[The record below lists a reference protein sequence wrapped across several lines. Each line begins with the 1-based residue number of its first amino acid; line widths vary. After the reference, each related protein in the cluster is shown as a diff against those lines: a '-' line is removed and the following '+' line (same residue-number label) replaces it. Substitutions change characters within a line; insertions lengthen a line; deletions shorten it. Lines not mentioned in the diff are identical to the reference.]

1 MTRNRERFSQSI
13 STLYTSEVSFHLNS
27 FRTAI
32 CLSCLN
38 HSMPYLVYP
47 TLSLFVNNVPVS
59 ESDTIELLYNQS
71 YTISC
76 SSVGSKPDV
85 SLSMFDT
92 NTNLSLS
99 NGQNNITTGSC
110 DPNTLLCN
118 QILQIVFSYDST
130 NNLFDQMTSI
140 TCLAE
145 SKQPDLYP
153 LSRSIARNVNVVL
166 PPPTTTTSPVPMT
179 STMTT
184 LSTEAILSTSS
195 VITSTTGEMSTST
208 GEFVYLSHL

>member
-1 MTRNRERFSQSI
+1 MLILIVLTKR
-13 STLYTSEVSFHLNS
+13 TLFL
-27 FRTAI
+27 
-32 CLSCLN
+32 L
-38 HSMPYLVYP
+38 LVYP
-47 TLSLFVNNVPVS
+47 TLSFALDNVPIS
-59 ESDTIELLYNQS
+59 EDDKIELLYNQS
-71 YTISC
+71 YTIIC

-85 SLSMFDT
+85 FLSLFDS

-153 LSRSIARNVNVVL
+153 LSRSISRNVKVVL
-166 PPPTTTTSPVPMT
+166 PP
-179 STMTT
+179 
-184 LSTEAILSTSS
+184 
-195 VITSTTGEMSTST
+195 TSTTASTPLPTST
-208 GEFVYLSHL
+208 VFVSTTQYLTTSTPQETTSYLQTSTTSELYVLKPS